1 MVMSGLTR
9 SSSVHNDHSGHNLSS
24 TTTTHG
30 HHPDQS
36 GAVAVGGC
44 GLTPVLDYTAEME
57 RYQSFANF
65 YTKTNVNMNA
75 VNSMN
80 FPQSAKLAH
89 ITAPMFPG
97 GRLGVGVAGV
107 SPWGC
112 HDNINMNMNVNAA
125 MLWGRKPPVHQTTP
139 LAPPTTHPSPSTT
152 HMQPHRTGGVAG
164 GQGGEGK
171 QHARHGGHAS
181 SQGQE
186 MHHHHG
192 NNNFQSGYAAANH
205 MTKQGHAHQDM
216 LSLSNRSSSG
226 NGGGGGVN
234 GVNMSNFPA
243 GMLGLPPGVIVMA
256 MGSHNNISD
265 SSHFQMTTNHNQLLS
280 DCHHVNQTNPSPCSS
295 TSPGMTSG
303 GQGSGASK
311 RKRKRC
317 GVCAPCRRLINCGVC
332 SACRNRKTGHQIC
345 KFRKCDELKKKAG
358 SIQLESPPSVP
369 SGEAFRWFF

>member
-1 MVMSGLTR
+1 MSGLTR
-9 SSSVHNDHSGHNLSS
+9 SSGHNLSS
-24 TTTTHG
+24 TSTTHG
-30 HHPDQS
+30 HHHHHGQS
-36 GAVAVGGC
+36 GEVTMDGC
-44 GLTPVLDYTAEME
+44 GLTPVLGYTAEME
-57 RYQSFANF
+57 RYRSFANF
-65 YTKTNVNMNA
+65 YTKTNANMNA

-80 FPQSAKLAH
+80 FPQSTKLAH
-89 ITAPMFPG
+89 ITAPIFPG
-97 GRLGVGVAGV
+97 GRLGMT
-107 SPWGC
+107 PWGC

-125 MLWGRKPPVHQTTP
+125 AMLWGRKPPVHQATP
-139 LAPPTTHPSPSTT
+139 LAPPTTHLSPSTT
-152 HMQPHRTGGVAG
+152 HMQPYRTS
-164 GQGGEGK
+164 GGEGK
-171 QHARHGGHAS
+171 QHAS
-181 SQGQE
+181 SHGQE
-186 MHHHHG
+186 THNHHG
-192 NNNFQSGYAAANH
+192 NTHFQSCYSAANH

-226 NGGGGGVN
+226 NGGGVN
-234 GVNMSNFPA
+234 GVNVSNFPA

-265 SSHFQMTTNHNQLLS
+265 SSHFQMATNHNQLLS
-280 DCHHVNQTNPSPCSS
+280 DGHHANQTNSSPCPS

-358 SIQLESPPSVP
+358 STQLERPPSVP
-369 SGEAFRWFF
+369 CGEAFGWIY

>member
-1 MVMSGLTR
+1 MVM

-65 YTKTNVNMNA
+65 YAKTNVNMNA

-89 ITAPMFPG
+89 ITAPMFPA

-125 MLWGRKPPVHQTTP
+125 MLWGRKPLVHQATP
-139 LAPPTTHPSPSTT
+139 LAPPATHPSPSTT
-152 HMQPHRTGGVAG
+152 HMQPHRTG
-164 GQGGEGK
+164 QGGEGK
-171 QHARHGGHAS
+171 QHERHGGHTP

-192 NNNFQSGYAAANH
+192 NNNFQSGYAVANH

-216 LSLSNRSSSG
+216 LS
-226 NGGGGGVN
+226 NGGGG

-358 SIQLESPPSVP
+358 IIQLESPPSVP

>member
-1 MVMSGLTR
+1 
-9 SSSVHNDHSGHNLSS
+9 
-24 TTTTHG
+24 
-30 HHPDQS
+30 
-36 GAVAVGGC
+36 
-44 GLTPVLDYTAEME
+44 
-57 RYQSFANF
+57 
-65 YTKTNVNMNA
+65 
-75 VNSMN
+75 
-80 FPQSAKLAH
+80 
-89 ITAPMFPG
+89 
-97 GRLGVGVAGV
+97 
-107 SPWGC
+107 
-112 HDNINMNMNVNAA
+112 
-125 MLWGRKPPVHQTTP
+125 
-139 LAPPTTHPSPSTT
+139 
-152 HMQPHRTGGVAG
+152 MQPHRT
-164 GQGGEGK
+164 GGEGK
-171 QHARHGGHAS
+171 QHARHGEHAS

-243 GMLGLPPGVIVMA
+243 GMLGLPPGVI
-256 MGSHNNISD
+256 
-265 SSHFQMTTNHNQLLS
+265 TNS
-280 DCHHVNQTNPSPCSS
+280 SPCPS

-358 SIQLESPPSVP
+358 SILLEV
-369 SGEAFRWFF
+369 GDTHTHTHTDTHTH

>member
-9 SSSVHNDHSGHNLSS
+9 SSGVHND
-24 TTTTHG
+24 
-30 HHPDQS
+30 QS
-36 GAVAVGGC
+36 GG
-44 GLTPVLDYTAEME
+44 GLTPVLDYKAEME

-65 YTKTNVNMNA
+65 YAKTNVNMNA
-75 VNSMN
+75 VNGMN
-80 FPQSAKLAH
+80 FPQSDKLARI
-89 ITAPMFPG
+89 ITSPMFPG

-107 SPWGC
+107 TPWGC
-112 HDNINMNMNVNAA
+112 HDNANANVNAA
-125 MLWGRKPPVHQTTP
+125 MLWGRKPPAHQATP

-152 HMQPHRTGGVAG
+152 RMHPQRAG
-164 GQGGEGK
+164 GRGGEGE

-186 MHHHHG
+186 MHHHHHHR
-192 NNNFQSGYAAANH
+192 NNNFQSGYAAVNH

-216 LSLSNRSSSG
+216 LSLSNRSS

-234 GVNMSNFPA
+234 MSDFPA

-256 MGSHNNISD
+256 TGSHNNISD
-265 SSHFQMTTNHNQLLS
+265 SSHFQMTTNHNRLLS
-280 DCHHVNQTNPSPCSS
+280 DCHHANQTNSSPCPS

-358 SIQLESPPSVP
+358 SIQLEVGDRHTHTHTHTPST
-369 SGEAFRWFF
+369 